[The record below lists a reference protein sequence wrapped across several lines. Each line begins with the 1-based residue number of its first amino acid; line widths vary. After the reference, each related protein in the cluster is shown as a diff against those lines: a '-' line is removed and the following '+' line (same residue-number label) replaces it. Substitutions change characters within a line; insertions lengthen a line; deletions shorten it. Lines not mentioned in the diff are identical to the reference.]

1 MLFRSN
7 VAGQTILY
15 LPPAPWRTSNDA
27 MGGITVR
34 LDPALLRHV
43 GQSMAGPQVR
53 AEHWRTLGSQPL
65 MLQSDQPG
73 LASRFAPMYRLME
86 LINQLMLRHGR
97 LHDVLRLD
105 DLLLRQIVAILCPA
119 LLAEPEMPEA
129 EPCVQIIDGLLDWLH
144 ANFDQPIS
152 LSELETRAHYSRRS
166 LQYAFRKRF
175 GCGPMQYL
183 RRLRLWRA
191 RQRIMAEIERA
202 HV

>member
-1 MLFRSN
+1 MLFRS
-7 VAGQTILY
+7 
-15 LPPAPWRTSNDA
+15 
-27 MGGITVR
+27 
-34 LDPALLRHV
+34 
-43 GQSMAGPQVR
+43 
-53 AEHWRTLGSQPL
+53 
-65 MLQSDQPG
+65 
-73 LASRFAPMYRLME
+73 
-86 LINQLMLRHGR
+86 
-97 LHDVLRLD
+97 
-105 DLLLRQIVAILCPA
+105 ILCPA

-191 RQRIMAEIERA
+191 RQRIMAGLEILSVSDLA
-202 HV
+202 HGCGYLSPASFRRDFRSCFGIPPSQLLAQHRPVGLAMAASRSQQPG